1 VTDLELISC
10 RENDEII
17 SWIYCMVS
25 GSNVIIDYKTG
36 EKNATKQA
44 RTISYCMARFYSTFL
59 ELNYI

>member
-1 VTDLELISC
+1 
-10 RENDEII
+10 
-17 SWIYCMVS
+17 MVS